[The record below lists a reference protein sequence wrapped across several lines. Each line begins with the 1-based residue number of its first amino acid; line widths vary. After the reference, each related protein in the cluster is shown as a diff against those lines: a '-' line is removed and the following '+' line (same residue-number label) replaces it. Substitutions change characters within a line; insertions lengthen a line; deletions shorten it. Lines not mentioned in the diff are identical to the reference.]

1 MWTLHNRTCAAL
13 LLFALL
19 VTACARQAPL
29 TKEEL
34 ATALREH
41 PEVLLEA
48 LEQQKVP
55 LADIVERGFKE
66 RVEQAR
72 KAEIDQMLKNPL
84 KPAVDAERPFLG
96 NADAPVTMVEFSDF
110 FCQYCPQGTRTAKL
124 FHSRHPN
131 TVRMFYKH
139 LPLSPQSRRAAAYFE
154 ALAMQDDAAAWKFM
168 DRIFAEQQRYHQ
180 GGDAALTGLA
190 RELGAD
196 MNRLAADIESSAVGE
211 RIEND
216 MQEAARLG
224 IRGTPTFILGGVPI
238 RGAASLE
245 EFESVLDRVV
255 QAKGAQE
262 KQQ

>member
-1 MWTLHNRTCAAL
+1 MCTRHLRTCAAL
-13 LLFALL
+13 LLLALF

-29 TKEEL
+29 SKEEL
-34 ATALREH
+34 ATVLKEH

-48 LEQQKVP
+48 LEQQKVS

-84 KPAVDAERPFLG
+84 KPAIDADRPFLG
-96 NADAPVTMVEFSDF
+96 DADAPVTLVEFSDF

-124 FHSRHPN
+124 FFSRNPN

-139 LPLSPQSRRAAAYFE
+139 LPLSPQSRRAATYFE
-154 ALAMQDDAAAWKFM
+154 AMAMQDDAVAWKFM
-168 DRIFAEQQRYHQ
+168 ERLFAEQQRYHQ

-196 MNRLAADIESSAVGE
+196 MNRLAVDVESSAVAE

-245 EFESVLDRVV
+245 EFESVLDKVAP
-255 QAKGAQE
+255 AKGTQG